1 MVAVTTYV
9 KVRNQWHVKEA
20 DGECRGGKAGSVLHC
35 TGATVA
41 VGFPE
46 SESSKSDDAPY
57 CTRCQNPLPTDI
69 KNKIHNRGGA

>member
-9 KVRNQWHVKEA
+9 KIRGTWHVKEA
-20 DGECRGGKAGSVLHC
+20 DGECRNGKAGSVLHC

-46 SESSKSDDAPY
+46 SAGSKGDSDPLCA
-57 CTRCQNPLPTDI
+57 RCQNPLPTDI